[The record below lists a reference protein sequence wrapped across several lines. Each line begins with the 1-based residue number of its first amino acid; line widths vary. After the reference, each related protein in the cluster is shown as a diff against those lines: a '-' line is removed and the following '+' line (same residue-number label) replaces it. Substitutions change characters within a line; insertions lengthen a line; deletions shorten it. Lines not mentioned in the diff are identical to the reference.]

1 MNLLNWLAVAIQTDG
16 IIENVIEID
25 WLGEIIQSLIK
36 GCGSI
41 GLGVIVFTLILKLIT
56 LPFDIMSRV
65 STKKNTAMMEKMRP
79 ELERLQRQY
88 SNNAELYQ
96 RKMQEL
102 YKSYH
107 MTREARI
114 KRLGETLSKIN
125 DALEAIDLTTVA
137 PDKLLD
143 YKLKYTEAL
152 KNEFIEPSTNRLE
165 GDFTAKDILGA
176 IGDLLNRIKAGT
188 VTPEQATKESQVY
201 SNLLKAYENVEL
213 AEKISLLEGIIG
225 GRN

>member
-1 MNLLNWLAVAIQTDG
+1 MTRTLEDKQQFIQLRAEGLSYRQIYKETGLAKQTCVNWEKELKEE
-16 IIENVIEID
+16 IE
-25 WLGEIIQSLIK
+25 Q
-36 GCGSI
+36 
-41 GLGVIVFTLILKLIT
+41 LKA
-56 LPFDIMSRV
+56 D
-65 STKKNTAMMEKMRP
+65 
-79 ELERLQRQY
+79 
-88 SNNAELYQ
+88 
-96 RKMQEL
+96 KMQEL

-114 KRLGETLSKIN
+114 KKLGETLSRIN
-125 DALEAIDLTTVA
+125 SALEEADLSTMQ

-152 KNEFIEPSTNRLE
+152 KNEFIEPSQNRLE
-165 GDFTAKDILGA
+165 GEFTPQDILKS

-201 SNLLKAYENVEL
+201 ANLLKAYENVEL
-213 AEKISLLEGIIG
+213 ADKIKMLEAIIG

>member
-1 MNLLNWLAVAIQTDG
+1 MTRTLEDKQEFIKLRAEGLSYRQIYKETGLAKATCASWEKELKAE
-16 IIENVIEID
+16 IE
-25 WLGEIIQSLIK
+25 Q
-36 GCGSI
+36 
-41 GLGVIVFTLILKLIT
+41 LKA
-56 LPFDIMSRV
+56 D
-65 STKKNTAMMEKMRP
+65 
-79 ELERLQRQY
+79 
-88 SNNAELYQ
+88 
-96 RKMQEL
+96 KMQEL